1 MCKLLNLVTSD
12 LVDEDYIRYDRTHS
26 VSALIYGA
34 SALFAKPG
42 QTIAPL
48 VGTWLIARNVPGFL
62 FSPEALLGG
71 ADVVNVRDLDSSQLS
86 NMQDTMFTMLVYV
99 QSARPISPP
108 GTYMMQ
114 FILHEVVTLPFR
126 SEPKYLKS
134 K

>member
-99 QSARPISPP
+99 PIVCASI
-108 GTYMMQ
+108 Q
-114 FILHEVVTLPFR
+114 FFCWSKYNLHGR
-126 SEPKYLKS
+126 YLRQVLT
-134 K
+134 